1 MNNEF
6 GSLLIDLWAD
16 LQQPDM
22 LWQVGVLGLCLGIG
36 WSADRLVRRRT
47 AGGDA
52 EGLKALGQRGVRR
65 LVFPVVALAL
75 VLVGRVVLARWHHV
89 PLLSVAIPLLASL
102 AVIRS
107 VFFVLRHSFRHAGWL
122 ASFERAFALLAWSVV
137 ALHITG
143 LLPELIALL
152 DGIGID
158 VGKQK
163 LTLWT
168 LLQGVGAVL
177 ATLLIALWAGGL
189 IEARLM
195 AAQGMD
201 NNLRVVLSRLS
212 RALLIVLAVLVG
224 LPLVGI
230 DLTMLSVF
238 GGALGVGLGFGLQK
252 IAANYISGFIILL
265 DRSLRIGDLISVGSD
280 RGQVTQI
287 TTRYTVLKGQTG
299 IEAIVPNEVLVGS
312 VVLNESYTDPRVRIA
327 LPVQVSYAADLE
339 RAMAILVEAAA
350 AQPRVLIDPAPLALV
365 VAFAESG
372 IDLELGFWIADPQ
385 NGTGPVKSAINL
397 AIWKAFK
404 AAGIEIP
411 FPQRE
416 VRLVGGSAINPV

>member
-1 MNNEF
+1 
-6 GSLLIDLWAD
+6 
-16 LQQPDM
+16 
-22 LWQVGVLGLCLGIG
+22 
-36 WSADRLVRRRT
+36 
-47 AGGDA
+47 
-52 EGLKALGQRGVRR
+52 
-65 LVFPVVALAL
+65 
-75 VLVGRVVLARWHHV
+75 
-89 PLLSVAIPLLASL
+89 
-102 AVIRS
+102 
-107 VFFVLRHSFRHAGWL
+107 
-122 ASFERAFALLAWSVV
+122 
-137 ALHITG
+137 
-143 LLPELIALL
+143 
-152 DGIGID
+152 
-158 VGKQK
+158 
-163 LTLWT
+163 
-168 LLQGVGAVL
+168 
-177 ATLLIALWAGGL
+177 
-189 IEARLM
+189 
-195 AAQGMD
+195 
-201 NNLRVVLSRLS
+201 
-212 RALLIVLAVLVG
+212 
-224 LPLVGI
+224 
-230 DLTMLSVF
+230 VF